1 MKPHENKIK
10 IKEKKNIQIH
20 SSMHHQGCIVGV
32 WLGCGCR
39 KKRDKEREKER
50 KEKKRKDKKR
60 KDRKESPMVNTT
72 CVGEKG
78 KRPTRPPLIYEK
90 KFTKNLKKTL
100 DKKFTSITSRK

>member
-1 MKPHENKIK
+1 
-10 IKEKKNIQIH
+10 
-20 SSMHHQGCIVGV
+20 
-32 WLGCGCR
+32 
-39 KKRDKEREKER
+39 
-50 KEKKRKDKKR
+50 
-60 KDRKESPMVNTT
+60 MVNTT